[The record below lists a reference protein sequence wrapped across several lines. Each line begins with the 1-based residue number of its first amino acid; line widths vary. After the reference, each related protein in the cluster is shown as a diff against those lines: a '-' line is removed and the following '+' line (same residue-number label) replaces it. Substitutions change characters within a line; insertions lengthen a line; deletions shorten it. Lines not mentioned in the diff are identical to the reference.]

1 MTIKKGRF
9 WIKNNF
15 GNIIILMIFGP
26 KAWTVDNEN
35 DQKWSI
41 GTPSQ
46 NLEFFKFDDFWPKS
60 IKMTK
65 HYNF

>member
-1 MTIKKGRF
+1 MIIKKGRF
-9 WIKNNF
+9 WTKNNF

-41 GTPSQ
+41 GNPSQ
-46 NLEFFKFDDFWPKS
+46 N
-60 IKMTK
+60 
-65 HYNF
+65 

>member
-41 GTPSQ
+41 GKPSKKIRMFQ
-46 NLEFFKFDDFWPKS
+46 FR
-60 IKMTK
+60 
-65 HYNF
+65 